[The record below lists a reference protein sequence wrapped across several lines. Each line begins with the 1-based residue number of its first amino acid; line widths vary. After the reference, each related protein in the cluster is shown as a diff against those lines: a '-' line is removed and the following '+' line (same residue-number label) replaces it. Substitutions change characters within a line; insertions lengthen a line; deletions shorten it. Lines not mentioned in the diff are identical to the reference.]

1 MKEKG
6 GSQNKSDGVSGQSLH
21 KTNLFVYFHVL
32 FFGIFSYFY
41 TSAQWIIQLMMNIM
55 IKLLLFLSKSK
66 RFWSVIVGEGWRMGS
81 VGVIMQRCSFR
92 EFALLFK
99 PIDTQT
105 TFGIKLFKQSGSDT
119 CLCFYEQVFLHNSFH
134 LI

>member
-1 MKEKG
+1 MNMKEKG

-55 IKLLLFLSKSK
+55 IKKLLLFLLKSK
-66 RFWSVIVGEGWRMGS
+66 RFWVKGGGWEVLG
-81 VGVIMQRCSFR
+81 
-92 EFALLFK
+92 
-99 PIDTQT
+99 
-105 TFGIKLFKQSGSDT
+105 
-119 CLCFYEQVFLHNSFH
+119 
-134 LI
+134 